1 MRTRSAPTTLAFVA
15 LLALAGCGGAPAAT
29 APSAVGNAAA
39 GNAAAGAAT
48 GVGAG
53 VAAAV
58 PASLSF
64 AGTTLDG
71 AAFDAASLAG
81 KPTLLW
87 FWAPWCATCA
97 MQASSMTNLKTQYGD
112 RLAILGVAGLGD
124 HKAMTEFVSDFKVG
138 TVPSLDDEAGVLWRR
153 FKITEQST
161 FVLIDRQ
168 GTVQHTGWLDDV
180 DLSAQV
186 KSLVG

>member
-1 MRTRSAPTTLAFVA
+1 MRTRSAPATLAFVA
-15 LLALAGCGGAPAAT
+15 LLALAGCGGAPGNTASAAQ
-29 APSAVGNAAA
+29 GA
-39 GNAAAGAAT
+39 GAAAGA
-48 GVGAG
+48 GAG
-53 VAAAV
+53 AAAAV

-64 AGTTLDG
+64 TGTTLDG
-71 AAFDAASLAG
+71 AAFDGAALAG
-81 KPTLLW
+81 KPALLW

-97 MQASSMTNLKTQYGD
+97 MQASSMTDLKVQYGD

-124 HKAMTEFVSDFKVG
+124 HKAMTEFVSDFEVT

-161 FVLIDRQ
+161 FVLIDRR
-168 GTVQHTGWLDDV
+168 GTVLHTGWLDDV

-186 KSLVG
+186 KTLVG